1 MVPVLYDAL
10 TKYSAGTART
20 ARRIRAEKLFQEI
33 QDAVKVGR
41 AVYISLQSA
50 ISAKRNNV

>member
-1 MVPVLYDAL
+1 VLYDAL

-20 ARRIRAEKLFQEI
+20 ARRIRAEQLFQES
-33 QDAVKVGR
+33 QDAVKAGR

-50 ISAKRNNV
+50 ISAK